1 MDYLIGLA
9 GVGFIFAVAFI
20 LSEAK
25 RDINLRTVGI
35 AFAIQFS
42 IGLLVFY
49 SSIGEQVLQS
59 ITDAVQ
65 HVIDYGKVGV
75 QFVFGD
81 LSGNK
86 LGFIVAFNVLPI
98 IIFFSAF
105 MAVLYYLGIMP
116 LIIKTLGAFLS
127 KCLGTSRT
135 ESISAAANVFVGMTE
150 APIVVK
156 PYINK
161 LTRSELFAV
170 MVGGLASSAGTML
183 AAYSSLGI
191 DLKYLIAASFMAA
204 PGGLLMAKIM
214 VPETSPDDVVTT
226 TETNFEES
234 DQPVNVVDA
243 AASGAITG
251 LHLAANV
258 GAMLI
263 AFIALVALVN
273 GLIGY
278 TGSLVG
284 IDGLSLQTLLSYI
297 FSPVAY
303 LLGVT
308 WAEAQLV
315 GALLGEKIILNEF
328 VAFASFVGQQDMLS
342 ERSQVITT
350 FALCGF
356 ANLGSLAILLG
367 GLGGMAPARRHD
379 IARMGVKAVIAG
391 TLANLMSAAI
401 AGFIF
406 LLN

>member
-1 MDYLIGLA
+1 MDYLIGLI
-9 GVGFIFAVAFI
+9 GIVVLFVVAI
-20 LSEAK
+20 LLSEAK
-25 RDINLRTVGI
+25 RAINLRTVGI
-35 AFAIQFS
+35 AFVIQFS

-59 ITDAVQ
+59 ITDTVQ

-75 QFVFGD
+75 DFLFGE
-81 LSGNK
+81 LTGNK

-116 LIIKTLGAFLS
+116 FIIKTLGALIS

-135 ESISAAANVFVGMTE
+135 ESVAAAANVFVGMTE
-150 APIVVK
+150 APLVVR

-161 LTRSELFAV
+161 LTQSELFAV

-214 VPETSPDDVVTT
+214 VPETSPNDVVT
-226 TETNFEES
+226 EAEVNFEVD

-243 AASGAITG
+243 AASGALSG
-251 LHLAANV
+251 LSLAANV

-263 AFIALVALVN
+263 AFIALVALAN
-273 GLIGY
+273 GIIGY
-278 TGSLVG
+278 AGSLAG
-284 IDGLSLQTLLSYI
+284 IDDLSLQSILSYI
-297 FSPVAY
+297 FSPLAY
-303 LLGVT
+303 LLGVS
-308 WAEAQLV
+308 WGEAQIV

-328 VAFASFVGQQDMLS
+328 VAFVSFVGQQDLLS

-367 GLGGMAPARRHD
+367 GLGGLAPGRRHD

>member
-1 MDYLIGLA
+1 MDYLIGLT
-9 GVGFIFAVAFI
+9 GVVVIFGLAFI

-75 QFVFGD
+75 EFVFGE
-81 LSGNK
+81 LTGNK

-105 MAVLYYLGIMP
+105 MSVLYYLGIMP
-116 LIIKTLGAFLS
+116 LIIRTLGAFLS

-214 VPETSPDDVVTT
+214 VPETSPDDIVEA
-226 TETNFEES
+226 TEANFEED

-278 TGSLVG
+278 VGGLVG
-284 IDGLSLQTLLSYI
+284 IDGLSLQTILSYI
-297 FSPVAY
+297 FSPLAY
-303 LLGVT
+303 LLGVS
-308 WAEAQLV
+308 WSEAQIV

-328 VAFASFVGQQDMLS
+328 VAFASFIGQQDMLS

-367 GLGGMAPARRHD
+367 GLGGMAPSRRHD
-379 IARMGVKAVIAG
+379 IARMGIKAVIAG

>member
-1 MDYLIGLA
+1 
-9 GVGFIFAVAFI
+9 
-20 LSEAK
+20 
-25 RDINLRTVGI
+25 
-35 AFAIQFS
+35 
-42 IGLLVFY
+42 
-49 SSIGEQVLQS
+49 
-59 ITDAVQ
+59 VQ
-65 HVIDYGKVGV
+65 QVIDYGKVGV
-75 QFVFGD
+75 EFVFGE
-81 LSGNK
+81 LTGNK

-105 MAVLYYLGIMP
+105 MSVLYYLGIMP
-116 LIIKTLGAFLS
+116 LIIRTLGAFLS

-214 VPETSPDDVVTT
+214 VPETSPEDIVET
-226 TETNFEES
+226 TEANFEED

-278 TGSLVG
+278 VGGLVG
-284 IDGLSLQTLLSYI
+284 IDGLSLQTILSYI
-297 FSPVAY
+297 FSPLAY
-303 LLGVT
+303 LLGVS
-308 WAEAQLV
+308 WSEAQIV

-328 VAFASFVGQQDMLS
+328 VAFASFIGQQDMLS
-342 ERSQVITT
+342 ERSQMITT
-350 FALCGF
+350 FTLCGF